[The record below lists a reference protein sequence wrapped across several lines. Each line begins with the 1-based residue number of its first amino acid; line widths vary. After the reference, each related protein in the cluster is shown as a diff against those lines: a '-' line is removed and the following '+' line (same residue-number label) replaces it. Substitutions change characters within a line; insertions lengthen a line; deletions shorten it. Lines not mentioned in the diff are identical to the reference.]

1 MEPNAQTMNQKQHAT
16 VALAL
21 LAPLALL
28 AATVALAQQITPTPA
43 AAADASSADLPPWNA
58 PPTPRQIQALLT
70 RAIENQ
76 HRNDLALTQF
86 ERKERIVSQRGKAP
100 VATEWTTEV
109 IPAGDHRIRVELER
123 DGKPADPASLEERW
137 RQAAQSLTKDAE
149 TDVPNAKEE
158 DDDRQDRREHAR
170 YQDRY
175 EMVDAV
181 AHAFRF
187 HWVGR
192 TEQDGRGILEF
203 SFEPDPS
210 FKSSKLF
217 AIVYAHIVGRV
228 WVDEANRQVV
238 RIDASLRD
246 DVSIA
251 AGLIVKIDRGAQA
264 SLRQQEVASG
274 IWEPVQYSYDYQ
286 GRKLLF
292 GALSGYS
299 RMDASDYHH
308 IGSLDEAIAILR
320 REHPSAIASSH

>member
-1 MEPNAQTMNQKQHAT
+1 MKKQPAT
-16 VALAL
+16 GALAL
-21 LAPLALL
+21 LALLALF
-28 AATVALAQQITPTPA
+28 ATTVALAQQQTPTHA
-43 AAADASSADLPPWNA
+43 AATNASAADLPPWNA
-58 PPTPRQIQALLT
+58 PPTPRQIQALVS

-76 HRNDLALTQF
+76 HRNDLALAQF
-86 ERKERIVSQRGKAP
+86 ERKERIVSQRGKAT
-100 VATEWTTEV
+100 VASDWTTEV

-123 DGKPADPASLEERW
+123 DGKPADPASLEDRW

-149 TDVPNAKEE
+149 TDVPNANEE
-158 DDDRQDRREHAR
+158 DDDRQDRRAHAR
-170 YQDRY
+170 YQDRNKDRY

-192 TEQDGRGILEF
+192 TDQDGRGVLEF

-217 AIVYAHIVGRV
+217 AIVYAHMVGTV
-228 WVDEANRQVV
+228 WVDEANSQVV
-238 RIDASLRD
+238 RIDARLRD
-246 DVSIA
+246 DISIA

-299 RMDASDYHH
+299 RMDASDYRH
-308 IGSLDEAIAILR
+308 IGSPEEAIAILR
-320 REHPSAIASSH
+320 REHPNAIASSH